1 MRIKKNTIFAAKLT
15 EFVQKFDI
23 QINNVRYFTTQTA
36 FHPFSTQQTNIHKM
50 DKKKLNLM
58 TQGYEAPRAESIAF
72 AQEYCVLNCSPIIG
86 EAEGE
91 EQTEGFGEEG
101 GLW

>member
-1 MRIKKNTIFAAKLT
+1 
-15 EFVQKFDI
+15 
-23 QINNVRYFTTQTA
+23 
-36 FHPFSTQQTNIHKM
+36 M

-58 TQGYEAPRAESIAF
+58 TQGYAAPRAESIAF
-72 AQEYCVLNCSPIIG
+72 AQEYCVLNASPITA

-91 EQTEGFGEEG
+91 EGTEKFGEDG

>member
-1 MRIKKNTIFAAKLT
+1 
-15 EFVQKFDI
+15 
-23 QINNVRYFTTQTA
+23 
-36 FHPFSTQQTNIHKM
+36 M

-72 AQEYCVLNCSPIIG
+72 AQEYCVLSCSPIIG